1 MISDFFF
8 FFPFSKDLWRHKKN
22 KVPCTIFVDY
32 MTARDRYTK
41 ENTQKYHTDISVWFG
56 FQN

>member
-1 MISDFFF
+1 MISDF

-32 MTARDRYTK
+32 MTARDRNTK
-41 ENTQKYHTDISVWFG
+41 ENTQKYHTDVSVWFG